1 MEFQKDFKEFL
12 KLLNEFKVEFV
23 IVGSYA
29 LAYHGSPRYTGDID
43 IFVSSDII
51 NAEKIINVI
60 EKFGFGELG
69 LKVDDFSNNRNII
82 QLGVAPVRIDI
93 LTSITGLTW
102 NEAFKGA
109 VKGSYDD
116 ESVLYLGREEFI
128 KNKKAVGRNKDLADI
143 DSIEGN

>member
-12 KLLNEFKVEFV
+12 KLLNEFKVEFL

-43 IFVSSDII
+43 IFVNSDKL
-51 NAEKIINVI
+51 NAAKIINVI
-60 EKFGFGELG
+60 EKFGFSELG
-69 LKVDDFSNNRNII
+69 LKVDDFSNTSNII

-102 NEAFKGA
+102 EEAFKGSI
-109 VKGSYDD
+109 KGSYDD
-116 ESVLYLGREEFI
+116 ESVFYLGRKEFI